1 MRKSSLNISSNI
13 LFCIQGLQWHE
24 DESIMMQF
32 LFWGETPIS
41 YYVVKKKRHCYPQT
55 FYTYAYTEKE
65 IIFIRGRLILL
76 AGLCLHT
83 VEMKTDYLA
92 QVWLIRSHAAQSQC
106 LWAVWPQRRLYFT
119 VKLNA
124 PALHKHP
131 HYTPFTQE
139 DLRQNV
145 LLNFCWNGGGREGC
159 IT

>member
-1 MRKSSLNISSNI
+1 MYLTPF
-13 LFCIQGLQWHE
+13 LLPGLQW
-24 DESIMMQF
+24 
-32 LFWGETPIS
+32 WGWINYDAILILGGKS
-41 YYVVKKKRHCYPQT
+41 YKLSCKKKWHCCPQT
-55 FYTYAYTEKE
+55 IYTYAYTEKE
-65 IIFIRGRLILL
+65 LIFIRGRLILL

-92 QVWLIRSHAAQSQC
+92 QVWLIRSHVAQSVC
-106 LWAVWPQRRLYFT
+106 ELCGPRDRLYFT

-131 HYTPFTQE
+131 HYNPFTQE
-139 DLRQNV
+139 DLQLNV